1 MTSDEVH
8 QPLRLGRRRLDL
20 HSLPLRSLAL
30 PLLAL
35 VLQPPRLSVV
45 APQLLDHAERWEGC
59 LRLDNRHSLGSFLFL
74 RQRAS
79 TALALAVVAVA
90 AAAAAAPAVYA
101 TPSSGCS
108 TRWLV
113 RYHP

>member
-8 QPLRLGRRRLDL
+8 QPLRLGRRRLGL
-20 HSLPLRSLAL
+20 HSLPLRSLTL

-45 APQLLDHAERWEGC
+45 AERWEGC

-90 AAAAAAPAVYA
+90 AAAAAAPAVRDA
-101 TPSSGCS
+101 ASARVGWVDITPSK
-108 TRWLV
+108 
-113 RYHP
+113 